1 MELWEFLNQMK
12 RVPRDQRPGQY
23 AANLLC
29 QVRPDLSEKVRGS
42 LNNDPFY
49 SDHKLQNFIQFV
61 SDNWEIESL

>member
-23 AANLLC
+23 AA
-29 QVRPDLSEKVRGS
+29 VRGS

-61 SDNWEIESL
+61 SDNWEPR